1 MTSTILISPTD
12 GQLVKLR
19 SAVRKAKK
27 NVFEPISLKLGSD
40 QLDKKGGIKIVLV
53 EKDLKKVDKA
63 IEKKTGVVISFDSSI
78 QTMDVVNAIAG
89 TLHSKSEGKGLLPI
103 RRMPVGPHVMRPVV
117 GPQGQRLKPRGQG
130 VLPVNRGRGVLPVNR
145 GQGVLPI
152 KPRGKGIVT
161 RTAVKLGRD
170 VLKNFS
176 GRMKQSKE
184 GRRTLDKTSSL
195 LDRIEKKYGGDN
207 SDKKGLRRL
216 L

>member
-1 MTSTILISPTD
+1 MSSTILISPTD

-103 RRMPVGPHVMRPVV
+103 RRMPVGPHVMRPIV
-117 GPQGQRLKPRGQG
+117 GPQGQRLKPRGQ
-130 VLPVNRGRGVLPVNR
+130 GVLPVNR

>member
-130 VLPVNRGRGVLPVNR
+130 VLPVNRG
-145 GQGVLPI
+145 QGVLPI